1 MTTLDLERR
10 HLARPVEFRAADNGP
25 GTLFGYASVYNRYS
39 QNLGGFVE
47 QVAPGAFA
55 KSIGDALPIVA
66 RYNHDDNYLLGT
78 TEAETLRLLDDN
90 IGLGYEVD
98 LPDTSSGR
106 DVSVL
111 SKRGDLRYSSFAFHT
126 LEDEWGVTEQGFP
139 LRTLRNVH
147 LIDVAPV
154 NSPAYLDSSV
164 GVRSLADRLGIEVDV
179 VSHATTE
186 ELRSLI
192 LGEPID
198 IPAVEARSEEEA
210 GNDEQGDTHSVA
222 ELIKRKLELKEKFTR

>member
-1 MTTLDLERR
+1 MTALDTERR
-10 HLARPVEFRAADNGP
+10 HLNRPVEYRDAATGP

-47 QVAPGAFA
+47 QVANGAFS

-78 TEAETLRLLDDN
+78 TEAQTLRLLDDE

-98 LPDTSSGR
+98 LPDTTSGR
-106 DVSVL
+106 DVSAL

-126 LEDEWGVTEQGFP
+126 LEDEWGVTDQGFP
-139 LRTLRNVH
+139 LRTLRSVQ
-147 LIDVAPV
+147 LLDVAPV

-164 GVRSLADRLGIEVDV
+164 GVRSLADRLEVDV
-179 VSHATTE
+179 TVVQHATTE

-198 IPAVEARSEEEA
+198 IPAVESRGEEQESET
-210 GNDEQGDTHSVA
+210 GQGDTHPLA
-222 ELIKRKLELKEKFTR
+222 ELLKRKLELENKR

>member
-1 MTTLDLERR
+1 MSTLEMERR
-10 HLARPVEFRAADNGP
+10 HLARAVEYRASDAGL

-47 QVAPGAFA
+47 QVSPGAFA
-55 KSIGDALPIVA
+55 KSIGDRVAVVA

-78 TEAETLRLLDDN
+78 TEAETLRLLDDAT
-90 IGLGYEVD
+90 GLGYEVD
-98 LPDTSSGR
+98 LPDTTSGR

-111 SKRGDLRYSSFAFHT
+111 SKRGDLRYSSFAFRT

-139 LRTLRNVH
+139 LRTLRSV
-147 LIDVAPV
+147 LLLDVAPV
-154 NSPAYLDSSV
+154 NSPAYLDSSA
-164 GVRSLADRLGIEVDV
+164 GVRSLAHRLDVDVDV

-198 IPAVEARSEEEA
+198 LPAVEARAEETLEQVEDA
-210 GNDEQGDTHSVA
+210 QGDTHA
-222 ELIKRKLELKEKFTR
+222 LDLARRRLEL

>member
-1 MTTLDLERR
+1 MTALEMERR
-10 HLARPVEFRAADNGP
+10 HLARPVEYRASDAGP

-47 QVAPGAFA
+47 QVAPGAFS

-78 TEAETLRLLDDN
+78 TEAETLRLLDDTT
-90 IGLGYEVD
+90 GLGYEVD
-98 LPDTSSGR
+98 LPDTTSGR
-106 DVSVL
+106 DVGFL

-139 LRTLRNVH
+139 LRTLKSVQ
-147 LIDVAPV
+147 LVDVAPV

-164 GVRSLADRLGIEVDV
+164 GVRSLAERLDVEVDV
-179 VSHATTE
+179 VAHATTE

-198 IPAVEARSEEEA
+198 IPAVESRSEE
-210 GNDEQGDTHSVA
+210 QGDESGQGETHLIA
-222 ELIKRKLELKEKFTR
+222 ELLKRKLELENKR